1 MESVSGKNLTDLLR
15 PQSENA
21 DLKIRSREFS
31 LLFFPWRRTPL
42 VSPGG
47 GRVPVEGVGARGK
60 YHRFL
65 CSVLRHFGRHSG
77 FFFPEFNL

>member
-31 LLFFPWRRTPL
+31 LLF
-42 VSPGG
+42 SPGG
-47 GRVPVEGVGARGK
+47 ALLLFPLEAEEFQSKGAGTRGK

>member
-21 DLKIRSREFS
+21 DLRIRPREFS
-31 LLFFPWRRTPL
+31 LLFFPLEAEEYQSKGW
-42 VSPGG
+42 S
-47 GRVPVEGVGARGK
+47 AGK
-60 YHRFL
+60 YHRLL

-77 FFFPEFNL
+77 FFFREFNL